1 MFTNTSSIPCNP
13 LSSSF
18 RHPRL
23 SKRHNLRVRRLNRR
37 RRVLKEEAKKNKR
50 VRVVK
55 MEMKNLKLFMVNR
68 SIIEENEKLRQKALL
83 LHQENQALLFQLQTK
98 LSQQQ
103 KQQQQSLI

>member
-1 MFTNTSSIPCNP
+1 M
-13 LSSSF
+13 
-18 RHPRL
+18 
-23 SKRHNLRVRRLNRR
+23 
-37 RRVLKEEAKKNKR
+37 KEEAKKNKR

-83 LHQENQALLFQLQTK
+83 LHQENQALLFRLQTK

-103 KQQQQSLI
+103 KQQQQSLK

>member
-1 MFTNTSSIPCNP
+1 MFTNTW
-13 LSSSF
+13 SSF

-23 SKRHNLRVRRLNRR
+23 SKRRNLRVRRLNR

-50 VRVVK
+50 VRAVK
-55 MEMKNLKLFMVNR
+55 MEMKNLKLFRVNR

-98 LSQQQ
+98 ISQQQ